1 MKCVTPNKEQICQ
14 KIDLTSLEWCELIF
28 KDKNKAYG
36 AYKMRRDLGRRQL
49 AAVIIVL
56 VVALVGFYL
65 PRLIRMA
72 IPEQKEVNVEVTQLS
87 QLEEPEVKQ
96 EELVKP
102 VEQIAPPP
110 ALKSTIKFTA
120 PVIKKDEE
128 VNEDDELKS
137 QDELTE
143 SKVQISIA
151 DVKGND
157 ELNGKDIADLQEVIT
172 QA

>member
-1 MKCVTPNKEQICQ
+1 
-14 KIDLTSLEWCELIF
+14 
-28 KDKNKAYG
+28 
-36 AYKMRRDLGRRQL
+36 MRRDLGRRQL

-102 VEQIAPPP
+102 VEQIG
-110 ALKSTIKFTA
+110 SSSCF
-120 PVIKKDEE
+120 EE
-128 VNEDDELKS
+128 YHQVYCS
-137 QDELTE
+137 CH
-143 SKVQISIA
+143 
-151 DVKGND
+151 
-157 ELNGKDIADLQEVIT
+157 QEG
-172 QA
+172 